1 MGSYAVYDSCRC
13 VKARHCADGGTRA
26 EVAGCLTRVV
36 VLPGLGMAMKRW
48 GSARS
53 AEGGCITD
61 YGLFGAGRFLVWFSG
76 VGVLQSM
83 HVEVLEGASY
93 WFRVSCC
100 SPMIDLQALSSDDV
114 FQKRIRSKDDLNSPG
129 HSLKHRVS
137 LGALSIDST
146 RVLFLLWE
154 PS

>member
-61 YGLFGAGRFLVWFSG
+61 YGLFGAGRFLVWFSE

-100 SPMIDLQALSSDDV
+100 SPMIDLQISWLCLV
-114 FQKRIRSKDDLNSPG
+114 MMYSKSAYG
-129 HSLKHRVS
+129 VRMI
-137 LGALSIDST
+137 SIT
-146 RVLFLLWE
+146 RVIV
-154 PS
+154 

>member
-61 YGLFGAGRFLVWFSG
+61 YGLFGAGQFLVWSSG
-76 VGVLQSM
+76 VGVLQSTLCM
-83 HVEVLEGASY
+83 WRFLKELRIG
-93 WFRVSCC
+93 F
-100 SPMIDLQALSSDDV
+100 V
-114 FQKRIRSKDDLNSPG
+114 FPVVVQ
-129 HSLKHRVS
+129 
-137 LGALSIDST
+137 
-146 RVLFLLWE
+146 
-154 PS
+154 